1 MTVKQSQGQQ
11 TYHENVDPD
20 QGYNHAK
27 FERSH
32 LNSVQEKDKVT
43 VSLVFFQSRNIC
55 PLNMCP
61 KKIK

>member
-43 VSLVFFQSRNIC
+43 VFLVFFQSRNIC
-55 PLNMCP
+55 P
-61 KKIK
+61 